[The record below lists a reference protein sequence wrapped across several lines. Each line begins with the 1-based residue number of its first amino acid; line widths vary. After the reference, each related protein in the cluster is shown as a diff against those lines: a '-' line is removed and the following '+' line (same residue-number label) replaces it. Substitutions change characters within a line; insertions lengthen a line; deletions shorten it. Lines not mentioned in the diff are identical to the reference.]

1 MISDN
6 FEPALLRTFV
16 AVCLHRSLT
25 RAAEQ
30 AGRAQSALSAQIRR
44 LEEHTGQRLLRRT
57 GRGVVP
63 TKEGEVLLSFAVRI
77 LALGEMAVAQLSES
91 TPVGT
96 IRIGMSEDV
105 ASSLLPFALGRLRRL
120 CPDLHIEL
128 SIESDHILAKRWQEN
143 AFDMVMGLTAGFS
156 EDPLTRWEIDLHWV
170 CGIDYPWDSTQ
181 TVDAIVCAEP
191 CSWRRLMF
199 DALVEAGKEFRIAV
213 TSSNLGAIIPAV
225 EGGLGVA
232 MLPAELIRPD
242 TMRLVHFDHGPVKV
256 AYGLF
261 VTRRPSVNVTTALK
275 VIRESLNTLY

>member
-16 AVCLHRSLT
+16 AVCHHRSLT

-91 TPVGT
+91 TPAGT
-96 IRIGMSEDV
+96 LRIGMSEDV

-120 CPDLHIEL
+120 CPGLHIEL
-128 SIESDHILAKRWQEN
+128 SIESDHILARRWQES
-143 AFDMVMGLTAGFS
+143 AFDIVLGLTAGFS
-156 EDPLTRWEIDLHWV
+156 EDPLTSWEIDLHWV
-170 CGIDYPWDSTQ
+170 CGIDYPWDSAL
-181 TVDAIVCAEP
+181 TVDAIVCGEP

-199 DALVEAGKEFRIAV
+199 DALIEAGKEFRIAV

-232 MLPAELIRPD
+232 MLPAELIRHD
-242 TMRLVHFDHGPVKV
+242 SMRLVNVAQAPVKV
-256 AYGLF
+256 TYGLF
-261 VTRRPSVNVTTALK
+261 VTRRPNSNVTTALN
-275 VIRESLNTLY
+275 VIQESLKTLY